1 MGKPLSNFQIHR
13 VLKKDL
19 YAQNIFKAVLPR
31 DKLPSNVEYP
41 SAYVFNTHTS
51 EQEGE
56 HWLAIYYD
64 TNGIATFF
72 DSFGLDPYYYKFDKF
87 LKSTS
92 KEWICNTT
100 KLQSI
105 SAMTCGYYCIYF
117 ILLKSR
123 NFTLPK
129 LLELFNKKDYLQ
141 NDFKIVNI
149 YP

>member
-1 MGKPLSNFQIHR
+1 MLASCLKIDIDQIDPNSNF
-13 VLKKDL
+13 
-19 YAQNIFKAVLPR
+19 A
-31 DKLPSNVEYP
+31 
-41 SAYVFNTHTS
+41 
-51 EQEGE
+51 

-105 SAMTCGYYCIYF
+105 SSMTCDYYCIYF

-129 LLELFNKKDYLQ
+129 LLELFNKQDYLQ